1 MKNGIFLT
9 AGIIGIIVIS
19 ACVTGNAE
27 KSTEVT
33 IYNQNFGVVKETR
46 EIDLKEG
53 MNTVMIQ
60 DVAKLIDPTSVSIKD
75 LTANTHVLEQNY
87 LYDIVSKEKI
97 YEKYIGK
104 EITIV
109 DKNGETIKGTLLSFS
124 GNELIIQNDEGVHIL
139 KSEQVSLPKLPEGL
153 ITKPTLKWLLDT
165 DKKGSHDIQLSYM
178 TSGLN
183 WEADYVAVVNND
195 DSKVDLTS
203 WVTID
208 NTSGASYKNAKLK
221 LIAGE
226 VHRVSEVGRDYMVE
240 ETKAVPAP
248 EQFVEEAFFEYH
260 MYTLQRTTDVL
271 DNQQKQVTLFEAD
284 NVSVKKEYVFDT
296 GGYYYYGYGGENKIK
311 TMLNLENTEKN
322 NMGMPLPKG
331 KMRVY
336 KKDSEGQLQFIGE
349 DMIDHTPKDE
359 KIRIYLGDAFDL
371 VGEKKQTEYDRIGD
385 DVIEISYEVSLRN
398 HKDEDVTIV
407 VIERVWGDW
416 KMIKSSHDWE
426 KEDAYTIVWYIKVP
440 KNDEATLTYTVRIE
454 W

>member
-46 EIDLKEG
+46 EIDLEEG

-139 KSEQVSLPKLPEGL
+139 KSEQVSLPKLPEEL

-416 KMIKSSHDWE
+416 EMIKSSHDWE